1 MLRICT
7 DWLLAGHHALGPY
20 EEWKLH
26 YVFGMGSYLSTLV
39 KAPTGAADKK
49 QDWWWLSGRMKQ
61 KEKTRGKAKTEN
73 IKDIVNKEVGG

>member
-39 KAPTGAADKK
+39 KAPTGAAHKAGLMVTQW
-49 QDWWWLSGRMKQ
+49 QDEAEGEDSR
-61 KEKTRGKAKTEN
+61 ES
-73 IKDIVNKEVGG
+73 KD